1 MRLAALAGVA
11 GGMAPDLDVFIRSS
25 TDPLLIFEYHRHFT
39 HSLIF
44 IPVGGLIVSFLLWML
59 FRRWKVR
66 FSRLYLLATL
76 GYATHSLLDA
86 STSYGTMLL
95 WPFSNARIAWDNI
108 AIVDPLFTL
117 PIMAGAVLA
126 TIKRDRRWVAGALCF
141 AIAYLGFGFIQ
152 RERAEAMIAR
162 TALDRGHNY
171 VRLDAK
177 PNLGNLIVWRTLYE
191 WNGRYYVDAVRL
203 GTFADNELFEGRS
216 VEKLDTA
223 TAFPELGRDSVQ
235 YTDLRR
241 FSWFADD
248 WLASD
253 ADLVG
258 DLRYGRL
265 PNSTEPLWGIRVD
278 PKTPDIHVKYESFSA
293 LRGSDLMRSVTFGL
307 E

>member
-1 MRLAALAGVA
+1 
-11 GGMAPDLDVFIRSS
+11 
-25 TDPLLIFEYHRHFT
+25 
-39 HSLIF
+39 
-44 IPVGGLIVSFLLWML
+44 
-59 FRRWKVR
+59 
-66 FSRLYLLATL
+66 
-76 GYATHSLLDA
+76 
-86 STSYGTMLL
+86 
-95 WPFSNARIAWDNI
+95 
-108 AIVDPLFTL
+108 
-117 PIMAGAVLA
+117 
-126 TIKRDRRWVAGALCF
+126 
-141 AIAYLGFGFIQ
+141 
-152 RERAEAMIAR
+152 
-162 TALDRGHNY
+162 

-177 PNLGNLIVWRTLYE
+177 PNLGNLLVWRTLYE

-203 GTFADNELFEGRS
+203 GTFADNKLFEGRS

-248 WLASD
+248 WLAAD

-278 PKTPDIHVKYESFSA
+278 PKIPNVHVKYESFSA
-293 LRGSDLMRSVTFGL
+293 LRGVDMMRSVTFGL